1 MLEKLIQV
9 QKIKKRARTNCEF
22 YENES
27 FFAVFV
33 FDFGMRTRRPH
44 NVALIQKQ
52 KIKKKC
58 EFVRKWIIFCGS
70 FFRVGMRICG
80 GVWVDNV
87 L

>member
-27 FFAVFV
+27 FFVVFV
-33 FDFGMRTRRPH
+33 FDFGMRIRRPH

-52 KIKKKC
+52 KIKKNANLY
-58 EFVRKWIIFCGS
+58 ENGS
-70 FFRVGMRICG
+70 FFV
-80 GVWVDNV
+80 VVFFE
-87 L
+87 LA